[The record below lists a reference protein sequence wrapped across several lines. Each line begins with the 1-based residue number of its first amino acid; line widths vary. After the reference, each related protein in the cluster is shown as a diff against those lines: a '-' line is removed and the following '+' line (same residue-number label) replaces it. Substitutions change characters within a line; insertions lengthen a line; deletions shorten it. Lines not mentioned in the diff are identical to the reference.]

1 MPGNGREVRE
11 PALFLDREFEL
22 HAAYINQIAIG
33 KALGSSDGGAIYS
46 GHAIA
51 AAQIISIVAAI
62 DLRGH
67 FGFEPATEPNGGHF
81 GAANDG
87 EFTGQRVFPLFD
99 WPADAN
105 QCSHADTRR
114 GDLRAF

>member
-1 MPGNGREVRE
+1 MPGNGRDVRE
-11 PALFLDREFEL
+11 PALFFDRKFEL

-33 KALGSSDGGAIYS
+33 KALGSSDGGAVYS

-67 FGFEPATEPNGGHF
+67 FGFEPATEPNGCHF
-81 GAANDG
+81 GAADDG
-87 EFTGQRVFPLFD
+87 EFTGQRIFPLFD
-99 WPADAN
+99 WSGDSYE
-105 QCSHADTRR
+105 CTLADT
-114 GDLRAF
+114 A